1 MGPKDNGKS
10 SGTNILQTNGFSTLI
25 VSLMDS
31 LTSIANGNKSG
42 FCAATPDSW
51 IVRLLNM
58 GVAKVVIMGLLTAL
72 DRTVPP
78 SPNALIG
85 ESQFSFTLHSYSD
98 PIISLQN
105 NPLRLRTW
113 WMPIWASSQARAH
126 LLPSVPVVSLATWLA
141 TELRV
146 S

>member
-1 MGPKDNGKS
+1 MCLTPPEAYPVQQTNRPFFFAVGPKDNGKN

-51 IVRLLNM
+51 IVRLLDM

-72 DRTVPP
+72 DRTIPT

-85 ESQFSFTLHSYSD
+85 KSCFAFT
-98 PIISLQN
+98 
-105 NPLRLRTW
+105 
-113 WMPIWASSQARAH
+113 
-126 LLPSVPVVSLATWLA
+126 
-141 TELRV
+141 
-146 S
+146 

>member
-1 MGPKDNGKS
+1 MARPPPPPEAYLVQRANKPSLSVGPKDNGKS

-42 FCAATPDSW
+42 FCAATSDSW
-51 IVRLLNM
+51 IVRLLDM

-72 DRTVPP
+72 DRTIPT

-85 ESQFSFTLHSYSD
+85 KPHFALT
-98 PIISLQN
+98 
-105 NPLRLRTW
+105 
-113 WMPIWASSQARAH
+113 
-126 LLPSVPVVSLATWLA
+126 
-141 TELRV
+141 
-146 S
+146 

>member
-1 MGPKDNGKS
+1 
-10 SGTNILQTNGFSTLI
+10 
-25 VSLMDS
+25 MDS

-85 ESQFSFTLHSYSD
+85 KSQFSFTLHSYFN

-113 WMPIWASSQARAH
+113 WMPIRA
-126 LLPSVPVVSLATWLA
+126 
-141 TELRV
+141 
-146 S
+146 